1 MKARQGENMTEALD
15 TVSAPKSVFK
25 RFLPLGVIAIALGL
39 FFAFDGP
46 KYVSLES
53 LQQNRV
59 ALSSFVSAHLLVSLL
74 GFIALYAALTA
85 ISFPGA
91 SFLSIFGGF
100 LFGTLLGGSA
110 IVIGATLGAT
120 GIFLAARY
128 AIGDALTKKAG
139 PYMKKFEK
147 GLQDNELSYLF
158 ILRLIPAFPFFIVNI
173 VPALFDVKIR
183 NYILTTFF
191 GIIPGCFVYASVG
204 AGIGAIFDAGGE
216 VKLGGLMTQP
226 KVIGPILA
234 LIALSFMPVLYK
246 KFIKKTPA

>member
-1 MKARQGENMTEALD
+1 MNENVIAGE
-15 TVSAPKSVFK
+15 VSPPKSILK
-25 RFLPLGVIAIALGL
+25 RFLPLGVIAIALGA
-39 FFAFDGP
+39 FFALGGP
-46 KYVSLES
+46 DYVNLDSLKE
-53 LQQNRV
+53 NRDV
-59 ALSSFVSAHLLVSLL
+59 LAGFVSDHLIASVL
-74 GFIALYAALTA
+74 GFILIYATLTA

-100 LFGTLLGGSA
+100 MFGTLIGGSA
-110 IVIGATLGAT
+110 IVVGATIGAV

-147 GLQDNELSYLF
+147 GLKENEFSYLF

-173 VPALFDVKIR
+173 VPALFDVKLR
-183 NYILTTFF
+183 NYALTTFL

-204 AGIGAIFDAGGE
+204 AGIGAIFDQGGE

-226 KVIGPILA
+226 KILLPILGF
-234 LIALSFMPVLYK
+234 ITLSLMPIIYK
-246 KFIKKTPA
+246 KIKKSPAA